1 MANETP
7 AMKAVAINCSLK
19 KQNDETSSTDK
30 MIDLIAGE
38 LAKCG
43 VELTET
49 LRLADFN
56 ILPGVSSDEG
66 PGDDWPDLRRR
77 ILAADILI
85 FGTPIWLGQMSSI
98 AKRVLER
105 MDAFLGETDDQGRMP
120 SFGKLAIAA
129 IVGNEDGAHSV
140 TADLFQ
146 GLNDEGWTIPAGA
159 ACYWVGEAMQ
169 STDFKDLDEVP
180 KSVRQ
185 TAEMLASNAAHLAKL
200 LKERTYPGTE
210 QHGKD
215 Q

>member
-1 MANETP
+1 MAL
-7 AMKAVAINCSLK
+7 KAIAINCSLK
-19 KQNDETSSTDK
+19 KREGEPSSTDK
-30 MIDLIAGE
+30 MIALIAGE
-38 LAKCG
+38 LAKHEVG
-43 VELTET
+43 LTET
-49 LRLADFN
+49 LRLAEFT
-56 ILPGVSSDEG
+56 ILPGVTSDEG
-66 PGDDWPDLRRR
+66 PGDDWPDIRRR

-129 IVGNEDGAHSV
+129 IVGNEDGAHGV

-146 GLNDEGWTIPAGA
+146 GLNDEGWTIPASG

-169 STDFKDLDEVP
+169 KTDFKDLDQVP
-180 KSVRQ
+180 DAVRQ
-185 TAEMLASNAAHLAKL
+185 SAAMLASNAAHLAGL
-200 LKERTYPGTE
+200 LGAAQYPGTP
-210 QHGKD
+210 QDGKD